1 MKKVIAISS
10 SGRQKNT
17 YQLIQSAAPL
27 LKEAGISLQIIHL
40 SNYVIQDCKG
50 CEACILSD
58 RCPIKDD
65 VIGILEKL
73 GQADGIILTSPVYMA
88 GVSGQLKRFI
98 DRTCKWYH
106 RPELVK
112 KPVLLMTTTAGGYAD
127 EVLDYMEKVATFWGM
142 HLCGRVKRN
151 VKTWDEAV
159 SRKELKFFIKAVEEG
174 EETEWIPTKDQVIA
188 FQVQKTL
195 AMNILPRD
203 RKYWIEHGYDVQVY
217 YEENDV
223 PFYLKWMGNSF
234 YSFFS
239 RIIKK
244 KSS

>member
-10 SGRQKNT
+10 SGQSKKYIST
-17 YQLIQSAAPL
+17 HSIGGSLINGSGNFFANH
-27 LKEAGISLQIIHL
+27 HL
-40 SNYVIQDCKG
+40 SNYLIQDCKG

-159 SRKELKFFIKAVEEG
+159 SRK
-174 EETEWIPTKDQVIA
+174 
-188 FQVQKTL
+188 
-195 AMNILPRD
+195 
-203 RKYWIEHGYDVQVY
+203 
-217 YEENDV
+217 
-223 PFYLKWMGNSF
+223 S
-234 YSFFS
+234 
-239 RIIKK
+239 
-244 KSS
+244 

>member
-1 MKKVIAISS
+1 M
-10 SGRQKNT
+10 
-17 YQLIQSAAPL
+17 
-27 LKEAGISLQIIHL
+27 
-40 SNYVIQDCKG
+40 
-50 CEACILSD
+50 
-58 RCPIKDD
+58 
-65 VIGILEKL
+65 
-73 GQADGIILTSPVYMA
+73 
-88 GVSGQLKRFI
+88 
-98 DRTCKWYH
+98 
-106 RPELVK
+106 K

>member
-17 YQLIQSAAPL
+17 YQLIQSTEAV

-40 SNYVIQDCKG
+40 SNYLIQDCKG

-58 RCPIKDD
+58 RCPVKDD
-65 VIGILEKL
+65 VISLLEKL
-73 GQADGIILTSPVYMA
+73 EQADGIILTSPVYMA

-106 RPELVK
+106 RPALVK

-127 EVLDYMEKVATFWGM
+127 DVLDYMEKVATFWGM
-142 HLCGRVKRN
+142 HLCGRVKRSVN
-151 VKTWDEAV
+151 NWGEAV
-159 SRKELKFFIKAVEEG
+159 SKKELTAFIKAIQEGVEG
-174 EETEWIPTKDQVIA
+174 RWVPTKDQVMT

-195 AMNILPRD
+195 AMNILQRD
-203 RKYWIEHGYDVQVY
+203 EKYWKEQGYDQKVY
-217 YEENDV
+217 YDDKNV
-223 PFYLKWMGNSF
+223 PFYLKWLGNSF
-234 YSFFS
+234 YGLFS